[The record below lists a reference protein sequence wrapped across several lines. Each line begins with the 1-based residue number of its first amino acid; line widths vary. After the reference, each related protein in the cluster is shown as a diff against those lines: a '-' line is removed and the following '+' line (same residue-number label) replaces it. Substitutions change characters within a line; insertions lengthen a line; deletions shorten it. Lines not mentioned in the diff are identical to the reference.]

1 MRCDVLL
8 FAELA
13 ETLETDRLALDLQDG
28 ATASDALARLCRE
41 HTAIAAQRDM
51 LALAVNGRYCT
62 PATILRDGDTLALIP
77 PVSGG

>member
-13 ETLETDRLALDLQDG
+13 ETLGTDRLALDLAEG
-28 ATASDALARLCRE
+28 ATAADALARLCRD
-41 HTAIAAQRDM
+41 HPPIAAQRDM
-51 LALAVNGRYCT
+51 LALAVNSRYCA
-62 PATILRDGDTLALIP
+62 PATVLRDGDALALIP